1 MIFQIKPVKTLIG
14 INTKKKTK
22 QKLWKFIDFVVKRK
36 GSKRRLRRGRE
47 ASGGCC

>member
-14 INTKKKTK
+14 INTKKK

-47 ASGGCC
+47 ASGECC